1 MNVWSCLTAYAM
13 VTEKVHLVTLVTDP
27 CRMHPTVLA
36 QTVITI
42 DKISNGRIILGI
54 GAGEAINLKPYGIP
68 YDNRV
73 ARLKESIQVMKGL
86 WTYERFDYQG
96 QYFKLS
102 SAHLQII
109 PVQKPFPPIF
119 ISALSPNSRIIAASE
134 GNGWVSLATSPKM
147 IKEDL

>member
-1 MNVWSCLTAYAM
+1 M

-36 QTVITI
+36 QTVIII

-54 GAGEAINLKPYGIP
+54 GAGEAMNLKPYGIP

-73 ARLKESIQVMKGL
+73 AQLKESIQVMKEL
-86 WTYERFDYQG
+86 WTYEWFDYQG

-102 SAHLQII
+102 PAHLQII
-109 PVQKPFPPIF
+109 PVQKTFPPIF

-134 GNGWVSLATSPKM
+134 GNGWVSLTTSPKM
-147 IKEDL
+147 IKEDLVKIQNIAKKKR